1 MNSLYSSKND
11 IREGTSNLSPSSG
24 SSPLL
29 SVTATTSTFTATFA
43 ILIFFAA
50 RGIAV
55 STPLR
60 SQCR

>member
-11 IREGTSNLSPSSG
+11 IKEGTSNLSPSSG
-24 SSPLL
+24 NLHLL
-29 SVTATTSTFTATFA
+29 SATATTSTFPAHAA
-43 ILIFFAA
+43 ILIFSVV

-60 SQCR
+60 